1 MKKRIF
7 LCLLSVFLLC
17 GSSYAVENE
26 DILHWVDFQVD
37 HRALQEALNIDIASQ
52 GEEKPLSWID
62 ILALTATYTGGGNF
76 PVSQIRKS
84 AELLRGD
91 QSPQELLGKQY
102 KYYAY
107 YHRAYTAVLA
117 GLVPHGLPRC
127 GLGHL
132 DRRPACALCIFRIR
146 HESKPLMKEYQ
157 AMRDLLP
164 KLKGEMTRT
173 GNDIF
178 DFMD

>member
-1 MKKRIF
+1 MWFVKKRIF

-62 ILALTATYTGGGNF
+62 ILALTATYTGGGSF

-117 GLVPHGLPRC
+117 GLVGHYAIEVTDSQTGEKQLRPCYGIKAPARPSLALAAEGGLA
-127 GLGHL
+127 G
-132 DRRPACALCIFRIR
+132 
-146 HESKPLMKEYQ
+146 
-157 AMRDLLP
+157 
-164 KLKGEMTRT
+164 
-173 GNDIF
+173 
-178 DFMD
+178 